1 MTDRQIADGILHDAP
16 LLHTDDTIA
25 EATPVLLESG
35 LPALAVV
42 DGADRFAGIFGE
54 REFMTAAFPGYLKQL
69 KYAGFVSH
77 TLDDA
82 LERNEACRQDPVSRH
97 MNTEHVDVGPDHSDL
112 QIAETFIHHRVLIV
126 PVVDHG
132 TVEGIITRSDF
143 FARVAKRLL
152 G

>member
-1 MTDRQIADGILHDAP
+1 MTPTTISDDILRDAP
-16 LLHTDDTIA
+16 LLHADDTIA
-25 EATPVLLESG
+25 DATPILLASG

-42 DGADRFAGIFGE
+42 DREERFAGIYGE
-54 REFMTAAFPGYLKQL
+54 REFMTAAFPGYLKEL

-97 MNTEHVDVGPDHSDL
+97 MNTEHVDVGPGYSDL

-132 TVEGIITRSDF
+132 TVKGIITRSDF
-143 FARVAKRLL
+143 FAIVAKRLL